1 MLVHAQQIAAHTG
14 NTAPNESLSWEERT
28 CVTSR
33 CSHTSPLTIYIANTI
48 GGTRR
53 RRRGGGAGRTMPR
66 WRPRTRPAGWR
77 RSPLHAGGPHRRAEG
92 GRVRRQ
98 NVSGAPAVTPEHW
111 RDTILRIEGPAV
123 EWLRAAFVENW
134 LATTTQALGG
144 AAYFPRAQPRGSVA
158 AQVV

>member
-1 MLVHAQQIAAHTG
+1 M
-14 NTAPNESLSWEERT
+14 
-28 CVTSR
+28 
-33 CSHTSPLTIYIANTI
+33 
-48 GGTRR
+48 
-53 RRRGGGAGRTMPR
+53 
-66 WRPRTRPAGWR
+66 
-77 RSPLHAGGPHRRAEG
+77 
-92 GRVRRQ
+92 RRQ

-158 AQVV
+158 AQVVRSSPTGGSFAMYGTLLLALSSARRSLRIRNPYFLLDGPMRDVVIDRVRRGVTV